1 MLKLKSLLLSEVNKK
16 SKYELLMDLIDDFLE
31 LRDGFETRMIDIE
44 KKLKE
49 LKPELSSIDTRLNPD
64 DFSTDDYLQSSDDN
78 DIEKNE

>member
-1 MLKLKSLLLSEVNKK
+1 MIKLKKLLPEENKK

-49 LKPELSSIDTRLNPD
+49 LKPELSSIDNRLDPD
-64 DFSTDDYLQSSDDN
+64 DFSTDNYIDSMTSDKYKD
-78 DIEKNE
+78 E

>member
-1 MLKLKSLLLSEVNKK
+1 MIKLKKLLPEENKK

-49 LKPELSSIDTRLNPD
+49 LKPELSSVDNRLDPD

-78 DIEKNE
+78 DIEKE